1 MPSALRNLFEQNM
14 EPGLELIV
22 SLLILLGMLVSLC
35 GLIVPVFPGLVVI
48 WVLALLYGILSGF
61 GVLGAVLFVI
71 ITVLAIL
78 GEISDNL
85 LMSKKARQEGG
96 RWRSIAFA
104 YIAGIVCSIV
114 FTPLAGCAGSTLL
127 GRILLQQGSQKSL
140 RRHQGHGHWL
150 GLVIRVAL
158 CGRTDDDYAVGDLG
172 MGVKRLI

>member
-1 MPSALRNLFEQNM
+1 M
-14 EPGLELIV
+14 EPRLELII

-71 ITVLAIL
+71 ITGLAIL

-85 LMSKKARQEGG
+85 LMSRKARREGG
-96 RWRSIAFA
+96 RWRSIALA

-114 FTPLAGCAGSTLL
+114 FTPLAGIAAAL
-127 GRILLQQGSQKSL
+127 GALFLAEFIFSRDYRKALAVTKGMAIGWGWAFVL
-140 RRHQGHGHWL
+140 RFGV
-150 GLVIRVAL
+150 GLMMIAL
-158 CGRTDDDYAVGDLG
+158 WA
-172 MGVKRLI
+172 IWAWA